1 MVAKTVSQ
9 TLHFAN
15 DDDSV
20 VVDIADDVIVRVR
33 VPVGVQA
40 MNFPLSMLEQVA
52 GLLGEVAD
60 DEDVAALIAANTP
73 EPVEP
78 EPELE
83 PAREEPS
90 E

>member
-20 VVDIADDVIVRVR
+20 VVDIADDVVVRVR

-52 GLLGEVAD
+52 DLLSEVAV
-60 DEDVAALIAANTP
+60 DEDALAVVAAAVP
-73 EPVEP
+73 QSEP
-78 EPELE
+78 EPEGE
-83 PAREEPS
+83 PAP
-90 E
+90 

>member
-20 VVDIADDVIVRVR
+20 VVDIADDVVVRVR

-52 GLLGEVAD
+52 GLLGKVAA
-60 DEDVAALIAANTP
+60 DEDALSVVAASVP
-73 EPVEP
+73 QP
-78 EPELE
+78 EPESETL
-83 PAREEPS
+83 EPS